1 MASIKKD
8 KNGKW
13 LARISVKHPDG
24 SFHTKS
30 KRFRTKKEAEL
41 FASSLEVKKEDGI
54 LKESHDE
61 IFSEYFKFWYDTY
74 RKPKITE
81 VTEGTYNHV
90 LSVIK
95 RYFTNVSIKKITR
108 ASYQRFIT
116 EYGKEHAP
124 VTVRKVNGIIR
135 ACVKNAIYDDIL
147 KKDFTYNITF
157 VANKDK
163 EFNVE
168 NLSILEIKELINYVY
183 NHLSPDKISYYM
195 IFTALLTGARLSE
208 IAGLTWKDVNFNFKT
223 ITINK
228 TYDYRHPGRFK
239 KTKTTSS
246 NRTIKINDALLNVLK
261 TFKNKRN
268 GKDNDLV
275 FINFTNKLVPSSNA
289 VNKSLRY
296 CLKQL
301 GLQKNDFHF
310 HSLRHAHVA
319 YLLAQGVDI
328 YAISKRLGHSNISI
342 TMEVYAYLIDEAK
355 DKNDQKIVDSLDNLF
370 DEKNKKKTAL

>member
-41 FASSLEVKKEDGI
+41 FASSLEIKKEDGV
-54 LKESHDE
+54 LKETHDE
-61 IFSEYFKFWYDTY
+61 TFSDYFKYWYETY

-90 LSVIK
+90 SSVID
-95 RYFTNVSIKKITR
+95 RYFSNINIKQITR
-108 ASYQRFIT
+108 SSYQQFIT

-135 ACVKNAIYDDIL
+135 ACVKNAIYDDVL

-163 EFNVE
+163 EFKVE
-168 NLSILEIKELINYVY
+168 NLSISEIKLLINYVY
-183 NHLSPDKISYYM
+183 DRLSPQRISYYM

-208 IAGLTWKDVNFNFKT
+208 IAGLTWEDINFNFKT
-223 ITINK
+223 ININK
-228 TYDYRHPGRFK
+228 SYDYRHPNTFK
-239 KTKTTSS
+239 ATKTVSS
-246 NRTIKINDALLNVLK
+246 NRIIKANEILLKSLK
-261 TFKNKRN
+261 KLKNN
-268 GKDNDLV
+268 SHGNHNDLV
-275 FINFTNKLVPSSNA
+275 FINQSNGLVPSSNA
-289 VNKSLRY
+289 VNKALRF
-296 CLKQL
+296 CMKKLNIEK
-301 GLQKNDFHF
+301 KDFHF

-319 YLLAQGVDI
+319 FLLSQGVDI

-342 TMEVYAYLIDEAK
+342 TMEVYAYLIDETK
-355 DKNDQKIVDSLDNLF
+355 NKNDKKILKSLDKLLN
-370 DEKNKKKTAL
+370 DDSNKKEAL

>member
-13 LARISVKHPDG
+13 LARISLKHPDG

-41 FASSLEVKKEDGI
+41 FASSLEIKKEDGV
-54 LKESHDE
+54 LKETHDE
-61 IFSEYFKFWYDTY
+61 TFSDYFKYWYETY

-90 LSVIK
+90 SSVIDH
-95 RYFTNVSIKKITR
+95 YFSNVNIKQITR
-108 ASYQRFIT
+108 SSYQQFIT

-124 VTVRKVNGIIR
+124 ITVRKVNGIIR
-135 ACVKNAIYDDIL
+135 ACVKNAIYDDVL

-163 EFNVE
+163 EFKVE
-168 NLSILEIKELINYVY
+168 NLSISEIKLLINYVY
-183 NHLSPDKISYYM
+183 DRLSPQRISYYM

-208 IAGLTWKDVNFNFKT
+208 IAGLTWEDINFNFKT
-223 ITINK
+223 ININK
-228 TYDYRHPGRFK
+228 SYDYRHPNTFK
-239 KTKTTSS
+239 ATKTVSS
-246 NRTIKINDALLNVLK
+246 NRIIKANEILLKSLK
-261 TFKNKRN
+261 KLKKNSHGN
-268 GKDNDLV
+268 HNDLV
-275 FINFTNKLVPSSNA
+275 FINRSNGLVPSSNA
-289 VNKSLRY
+289 VNKALRF
-296 CLKQL
+296 CMKKLNIEK
-301 GLQKNDFHF
+301 KDFHF

-319 YLLAQGVDI
+319 FLLSQGVDI

-342 TMEVYAYLIDEAK
+342 TMEVYAYLIDETK
-355 DKNDQKIVDSLDNLF
+355 NKNDKKILNSLDKLLN
-370 DEKNKKKTAL
+370 DDSNKKEAL